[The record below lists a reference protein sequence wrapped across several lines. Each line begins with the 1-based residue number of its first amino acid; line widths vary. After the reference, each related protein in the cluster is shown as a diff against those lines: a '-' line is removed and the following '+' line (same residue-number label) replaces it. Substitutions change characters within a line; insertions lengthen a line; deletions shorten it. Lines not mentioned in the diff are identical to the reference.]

1 METTVTRKNMVTI
14 PASLGRRY
22 SITPGCKLAWE
33 PVEGSEEEIR
43 VRIIPRRG
51 DQARRLLGAGRA
63 YSPDRDA
70 VADLVAERVREDKG

>member
-33 PVEGSEEEIR
+33 PVEGSEGEIR
-43 VRIIPRRG
+43 VRVIPRRG
-51 DQARRLLGAGRA
+51 DQARKLLGAGKV

-70 VADLVAERVREDKG
+70 VADLIAERVRDDQG